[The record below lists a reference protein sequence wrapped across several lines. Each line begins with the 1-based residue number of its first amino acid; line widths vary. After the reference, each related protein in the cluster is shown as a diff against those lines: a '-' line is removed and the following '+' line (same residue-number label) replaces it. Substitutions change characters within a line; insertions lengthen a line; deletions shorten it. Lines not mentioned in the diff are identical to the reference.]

1 MIPNSLVSLWGA
13 VAPTL
18 GNHLWQSTL
27 FAVAAAAL
35 TLILRKNQ
43 ARARY
48 WLWMAASIKF
58 LIPFSWLVAIGSRL
72 AWLRSPAESKSP
84 LYFTLEAAS
93 QPFTQPAASVIPA
106 ASNAA
111 SAIVH
116 WVPAILAAMW
126 LCGFLAVILVWCLRW
141 RKISADIRNA
151 IPLREGR
158 EVDALRHAEHVTG
171 IRRQVQLLLSRATLE
186 PGIFG
191 MARPVLVWPHGISE
205 HLDAP
210 HLEAIIAHELWHV
223 RRRDNLAA
231 ALHMIVEALFWFHP
245 LVWWVGTRL
254 IDERERACD
263 EQVLE
268 SGSERQ
274 VYAESILKVCEF
286 CVGSPL
292 ACVSGV
298 TGADLKKRMV
308 HIMTEHVVRK
318 LDFSRK
324 LILST
329 AGVLSLA
336 LPLVV
341 GLAHAT
347 PTRTQSQDVTS
358 SQDVPAVAS
367 FSIRPSEA
375 TTPTATY
382 AGSGTH
388 MLRQMTYQPDDRFVA
403 KGVSLRTLIQEAYG
417 VQANQIQGPSDL
429 LDSPAYDVDLKLN
442 PSQEHASGPGRS
454 VSNIQIA
461 LRAALAD
468 RAKLIVH
475 RTTQNLNVYALTV
488 ADGGPKL
495 QALQPGDDSVAAP
508 PGQGD
513 HPTIRLDHQMKMQ
526 MGGGQVVG
534 ISFQGASTTD
544 FAQQLSRQLG
554 SAVVDKTNLKGT
566 YDFNLHWGSGENGSS
581 GDSASQLYT
590 AIQEQLGLKL
600 EPQTAPME
608 VLVIEHIEN
617 PAEN

>member
-1 MIPNSLVSLWGA
+1 MISNSLLSIWDA
-13 VAPTL
+13 IAPAF

-72 AWLRSPAESKSP
+72 AWVRSPAQAKSP
-84 LYFTLEAAS
+84 LYFTLETVS

-106 ASNAA
+106 TSNAA

-116 WVPAILAAMW
+116 WVPAIFAAMW
-126 LCGFLAVILVWCLRW
+126 LCGFLAVILIWCLRW
-141 RKISADIRNA
+141 RKISADIRGA
-151 IPLREGR
+151 VPLREGR
-158 EVDALRHAEHVTG
+158 EVDALRRAMHVTG
-171 IRRQVQLLLSRATLE
+171 IRQQIQLLLSRATLE

-191 MARPVLVWPHGISE
+191 MARPVLVWPHGISD

-245 LVWWVGTRL
+245 LVWWVGSRL

-268 SGSERQ
+268 SGSERR

-329 AGVLSLA
+329 AGVLALA
-336 LPLVV
+336 LPLAF
-341 GLAHAT
+341 GLANAT
-347 PTRTQSQDVTS
+347 PGRAQSQDM
-358 SQDVPAVAS
+358 AS
-367 FSIRPSEA
+367 GQNDSALGAFSIKPSQA
-375 TTPTATY
+375 PTQMPTY
-382 AGSGTH
+382 AGSNTRMVKMMYG
-388 MLRQMTYQPDDRFVA
+388 PDGFMAGNVTMKA
-403 KGVSLRTLIQEAYG
+403 IIQEAYG
-417 VQANQIQGPSDL
+417 VQANQIFGGPDW
-429 LDSPAYDVDLKLN
+429 LDSATYDVTAKPDQSDQSKDGPPNPSESRRVLQAMLAGRLKLTLH
-442 PSQEHASGPGRS
+442 SETRDLSS
-454 VSNIQIA
+454 YA
-461 LRAALAD
+461 LEVVDGGSKLQ
-468 RAKLIVH
+468 RAKPAGSSPNEVKG
-475 RTTQNLNVYALTV
+475 T
-488 ADGGPKL
+488 DGRIL
-495 QALQPGDDSVAAP
+495 STSA
-508 PGQGD
+508 
-513 HPTIRLDHQMKMQ
+513 RMQ
-526 MGGGQVVG
+526 FDGGQVVG
-534 ISFQGASTTD
+534 IEARRMSTAD
-544 FAQQLSRQLG
+544 LAQQLSRQLG
-554 SAVVDKTNLKGT
+554 SAVVDKTGLQGAF
-566 YDFNLHWGSGENGSS
+566 DFNLHWTASAN
-581 GDSASQLYT
+581 GDSNQADNPLFT
-590 AIQEQLGLKL
+590 ALQQQLGLKL

-608 VLVIEHIEN
+608 VLVIDHIEK
-617 PAEN
+617 PQEN